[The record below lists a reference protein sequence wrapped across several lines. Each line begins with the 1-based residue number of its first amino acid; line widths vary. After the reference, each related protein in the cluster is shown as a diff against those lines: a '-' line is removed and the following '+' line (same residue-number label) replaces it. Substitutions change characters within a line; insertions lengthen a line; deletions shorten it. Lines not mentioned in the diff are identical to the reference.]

1 MHECIHAWPLIP
13 KVLLLCLIH
22 ALIRSLARSLT
33 HSLTRYLS
41 CLLAGLVVR
50 AVCSHF
56 LENADFP
63 NGGMADWGTGM
74 GQLEVYLDDLVSPVL
89 VTPLNL
95 GGLLHLYHGRAWVGF
110 TGATGLS
117 TWQTQVGQLANRSVI
132 ATVVRIP
139 ALCLTL
145 PPSLPAR
152 ADH

>member
-22 ALIRSLARSLT
+22 ALIRSLARSLA

-74 GQLEVYLDDLVSPVL
+74 GQLEVYLDEMSDPVL
-89 VTPLNL
+89 VAHRLMLHEVLGVERTPYPNL
-95 GGLLHLYHGRAWVGF
+95 GPGANPGLTPTL
-110 TGATGLS
+110 
-117 TWQTQVGQLANRSVI
+117 
-132 ATVVRIP
+132 P
-139 ALCLTL
+139 LTL
-145 PPSLPAR
+145 TRP
-152 ADH
+152 